1 MALAFGAVGA
11 LPTALNLKPDHYSH
25 SNHLV
30 AGGVRLLHWK
40 PVDVPRALEMC
51 RIVNANR
58 SARVIVGLSR
68 CGLAGDNDIRL
79 KALKPGGAWLNATA
93 TP

>member
-1 MALAFGAVGA
+1 M
-11 LPTALNLKPDHYSH
+11 
-25 SNHLV
+25 
-30 AGGVRLLHWK
+30 HWK

-79 KALKPGGAWLNATA
+79 KALKPGGGVAQRDGDAVTEGRDFDDLQQRSSEQDSVVRFLDLLTCLCEGRM
-93 TP
+93 